1 MPSHF
6 SGGGIVATAPRSK
19 FGIIDSFA
27 LSGPKFGVLDPF
39 ISSLFKFKFSGFK
52 KSCPAIK
59 VFLVQRKCVLSY
71 LEIF

>member
-19 FGIIDSFA
+19 FGIIDSFP

-52 KSCPAIK
+52 KSCPAIYQSVSCAKK
-59 VFLVQRKCVLSY
+59 VCIKLP
-71 LEIF
+71 